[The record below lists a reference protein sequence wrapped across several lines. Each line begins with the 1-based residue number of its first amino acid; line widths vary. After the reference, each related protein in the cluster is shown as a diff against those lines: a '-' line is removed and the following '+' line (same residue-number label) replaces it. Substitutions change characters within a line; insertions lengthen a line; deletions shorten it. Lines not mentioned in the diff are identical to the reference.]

1 MLALGPQYDDSE
13 TPLAPVL
20 IEWLDIVGVDSA
32 WLSRD
37 DLESLEPTLMVTAG
51 WVLKETEEFLV
62 IAGTLEVGGD
72 LQVGNVNCIPKSV
85 VVSRKPLVTFG
96 G

>member
-1 MLALGPQYDDSE
+1 MMTLGPQYDDSDS
-13 TPLAPVL
+13 PLVPVL

-37 DLESLEPTLMVTAG
+37 DLESLEPTLMATTG
-51 WVLKETEEFLV
+51 WVLKETSEFLV
-62 IAGTLEVGGD
+62 IAGTLEVGGE